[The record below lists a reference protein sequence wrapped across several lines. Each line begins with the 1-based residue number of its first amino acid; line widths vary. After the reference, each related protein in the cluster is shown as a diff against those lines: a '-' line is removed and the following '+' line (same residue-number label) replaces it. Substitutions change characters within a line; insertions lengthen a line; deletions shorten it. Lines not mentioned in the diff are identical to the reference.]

1 MTRGLVALATLCIC
15 AAPTGAQSLNAP
27 ARGIADSLSTIG
39 DMEFTNGW
47 LDSAEAYY
55 DRALAVDP
63 SHGRSTVGLAR
74 LSLAADS
81 VDAAER
87 LFALAEE
94 REPDVGHIQYGRG
107 LLALRDGEIAQARY
121 DFEAA
126 VIHDR
131 LHADAL
137 LELALI
143 KRKTIL
149 GRHIVDRAYRK
160 AIEAYPQHPRSH
172 LEYGRYK
179 REAGFTEEAIEL
191 FRQQLEVYPRSGD
204 AHIELGSLLLDGGQT
219 WHARRLFM
227 NAFEVTL
234 RREVEICLLVAA
246 TYMADRQFPMARD
259 FYAQAL
265 EVMAPQDRSL
275 FEDISPIAGLD
286 LAQRARDLTGP
297 ERVAFLERFWLERD
311 PTPITPIN
319 ERLLEHLRRVSYSRI
334 HFSQHV
340 HPWDD
345 RGTVYVRYGEPD
357 HRTTS
362 SRPNLLTPRGVEVVR
377 ERYLRLLY
385 GSNVPTLLLDSTQPA
400 YPLDDPANLDFDPN
414 SGKLLGYFPG
424 AGGQA
429 LGDEENTDVIFGTE
443 GGSARKRWEV
453 WTYSSLG
460 RGTQF
465 TFADPTMGG
474 TFSFAQPPP
483 TENQHL
489 AARLVEL
496 APAEEFDVL
505 SRSIPDRYAYDTRL
519 DPLNFYYYT
528 AQFRARANQ
537 TRIDVCYGIPLSQMM
552 FRERDGEFSA
562 VIESGVAVYDTLWN
576 VRGRTKD
583 RATLRTD
590 ENPGEKLSAIQT
602 DMRSIYMPGG
612 DRILLSVQ
620 AEDVISG
627 RLQTYQEN
635 LRVSRFDSTHLSASD
650 ILLATSIRD
659 TEPGDAPKFVRD
671 GRFMLP
677 LASLTVQRGEPVHVY
692 FEIYNLMRGPDYG
705 ETQYEIEHAIHD
717 DGSEGSTGILGSVGR
732 ILGGSSQTI
741 GVEQVVQGVREV
753 EHQVFELETADLA
766 VGRHVLVVTI
776 HDLKSGERVTR
787 RRSLRVVSE
796 QGS

>member
-612 DRILLSVQ
+612 RHLGPP
-620 AEDVISG
+620 ADVSG
-627 RLQTYQEN
+627 EPESQPL
-635 LRVSRFDSTHLSASD
+635 RFDASFRKRHTACYVD
-650 ILLATSIRD
+650 SRHGTRRCAEIRARRAIHAATGVANRPARRTRACVLRDLQPDARPGLRRNAIRD
-659 TEPGDAPKFVRD
+659 RTRDPRRRLGGIDRDPGQRWENPRGLQPDDRRGTGRAGRAGGGAPGIRAGN
-671 GRFMLP
+671 GRP
-677 LASLTVQRGEPVHVY
+677 G
-692 FEIYNLMRGPDYG
+692 RGPPCSCSNDP
-705 ETQYEIEHAIHD
+705 
-717 DGSEGSTGILGSVGR
+717 R
-732 ILGGSSQTI
+732 SQ
-741 GVEQVVQGVREV
+741 
-753 EHQVFELETADLA
+753 
-766 VGRHVLVVTI
+766 
-776 HDLKSGERVTR
+776 ER
-787 RRSLRVVSE
+787 
-796 QGS
+796 